1 MIAQNWRCSSGEIDL
16 IMRDG
21 TTLVFVEVRTRRSA
35 VNGLAEES
43 VTPAKQRRL
52 IALAQLYLDR
62 HPAEAAA
69 WRIDVVAVQLPL
81 GRTARIRHLRHAIE
95 EL

>member
-1 MIAQNWRCSSGEIDL
+1 MIAKNWRCSFGEIDL

-35 VNGLAEES
+35 VSGLAEES

-52 IALAQLYLDR
+52 IVLAQLYLDQ
-62 HPAEAAA
+62 HPVEEAA
-69 WRIDVVAVQLPL
+69 WRIDVVAVQLAF
-81 GRTARIRHLRHAIE
+81 GQAIQIRHLRHAIE
-95 EL
+95 ET